1 MPAQGCGYLHARIFS
16 VPLASGVYPYRRD
29 HCKKSLFAQFLRQT
43 KILILEILHVCLWL
57 KFSPFSNLNKNE
69 HFSKISKGNHGMLNV
84 SNLSKRFGDLPI
96 FENFNLEL
104 PDKGFTVLIGPS
116 GCGKSTL
123 FNVLTGVATRDGGTV
138 SWCGEAVEYL
148 KDTSAYMQQ
157 KDLLLPWFS
166 LMDNAL
172 LPAKIAGEDMTAA
185 GKKAQSLFRQL
196 GLEGFE
202 SYLPGKIS
210 GGMRQRCAL
219 VRTLMFERELVLLD
233 EPLSALDAIT
243 RRSLQSLLLMLQVE
257 FEKSILM
264 ITHDIEEALRLA
276 NEVLVLSG
284 RPMRVLDRFSLHGP
298 RLRRL
303 DDPQLIRIKE
313 YVLNL
318 LQEEL
323 VK

>member
-1 MPAQGCGYLHARIFS
+1 
-16 VPLASGVYPYRRD
+16 
-29 HCKKSLFAQFLRQT
+29 
-43 KILILEILHVCLWL
+43 
-57 KFSPFSNLNKNE
+57 
-69 HFSKISKGNHGMLNV
+69 MLNV
-84 SNLSKRFGDLPI
+84 SNLSKRFGGLPI

-104 PDKGFTVLIGPS
+104 PSRGFTVLIGPS

-123 FNVLTGVATRDGGTV
+123 FDVLTGVAARDGGNV

-148 KDTSAYMQQ
+148 KDISAYMQQ

-172 LPAKIAGEDMTAA
+172 LPAKIAGEDLPAA
-185 GKKAQSLFRQL
+185 GNRAQSLFRQL
-196 GLEGFE
+196 GLAGFE
-202 SYLPGKIS
+202 SYLPGQVS

-264 ITHDIEEALRLA
+264 ISHDIEEALRLA
-276 NEVLVLSG
+276 DEVLVLSG
-284 RPMRVLDRFSLHGP
+284 LPMRVLDQFPLQGP
-298 RLRRL
+298 KLRRL

-323 VK
+323 IK

>member
-1 MPAQGCGYLHARIFS
+1 
-16 VPLASGVYPYRRD
+16 
-29 HCKKSLFAQFLRQT
+29 
-43 KILILEILHVCLWL
+43 
-57 KFSPFSNLNKNE
+57 
-69 HFSKISKGNHGMLNV
+69 MLSV

-104 PDKGFTVLIGPS
+104 PARGFTVLIGPS
-116 GCGKSTL
+116 GCGKSTF
-123 FNVLTGVATRDGGTV
+123 FNVLTGVEARDGGKV
-138 SWCGEAVEYL
+138 SWLGEAVEYV

-172 LPAKIAGEDMTAA
+172 LPAKVAGQDMTEA
-185 GKKAQSLFRQL
+185 GKKAQSLFGQL

-202 SYLPGKIS
+202 AYLPGQIS

-219 VRTLMFERELVLLD
+219 VRTLMFERQLVLLD

-264 ITHDIEEALRLA
+264 ITHDIEEAIRLA
-276 NEVLVLSG
+276 DEVLVLSG
-284 RPMRVLDRFSLHGP
+284 RPMRVLDQFPLQGP
-298 RLRRL
+298 KLRRL

>member
-1 MPAQGCGYLHARIFS
+1 
-16 VPLASGVYPYRRD
+16 
-29 HCKKSLFAQFLRQT
+29 
-43 KILILEILHVCLWL
+43 
-57 KFSPFSNLNKNE
+57 
-69 HFSKISKGNHGMLNV
+69 MLSV
-84 SNLSKRFGDLPI
+84 SNLSKRFGDLSI

-104 PDKGFTVLIGPS
+104 PAKGFTVLIGPS

-123 FNVLTGVATRDGGTV
+123 FNVLTGVAAREGGNI

-172 LPAKIAGEDMTAA
+172 LPAKIAGQDMTAA
-185 GKKAQSLFRQL
+185 GKKAQLLFGQL

-202 SYLPGKIS
+202 AYLPGQIS

-219 VRTLMFERELVLLD
+219 VRTLMFERQLVLLD

-243 RRSLQSLLLMLQVE
+243 RRSLQALLLMLQVE
-257 FEKSILM
+257 FGKSILM

-276 NEVLVLSG
+276 DEVLVLSG
-284 RPMRVLDRFSLHGP
+284 RPMRVLDQFSLQGP
-298 RLRRL
+298 KLRRL

>member
-1 MPAQGCGYLHARIFS
+1 
-16 VPLASGVYPYRRD
+16 
-29 HCKKSLFAQFLRQT
+29 
-43 KILILEILHVCLWL
+43 
-57 KFSPFSNLNKNE
+57 
-69 HFSKISKGNHGMLNV
+69 MLSV
-84 SNLSKRFGDLPI
+84 SNLSKHFGDLSI
-96 FENFNLEL
+96 FENFNFEL
-104 PDKGFTVLIGPS
+104 PAKGFTVLIGPS

-123 FNVLTGVATRDGGTV
+123 FNVLTGVAARGGGNV

-148 KDTSAYMQQ
+148 TDTSAYMQQ

-172 LPAKIAGEDMTAA
+172 LPAKIAGQDMTEA

-202 SYLPGKIS
+202 AYLPGEIS

-219 VRTLMFERELVLLD
+219 VRTLMFERELVFLD

-257 FEKSILM
+257 FGKSILM
-264 ITHDIEEALRLA
+264 ITHDIEEALVLA
-276 NEVLVLSG
+276 DEILVLSG
-284 RPMRVLDRFSLHGP
+284 RPMRVLERFSLDGP
-298 RLRRL
+298 KLRRL